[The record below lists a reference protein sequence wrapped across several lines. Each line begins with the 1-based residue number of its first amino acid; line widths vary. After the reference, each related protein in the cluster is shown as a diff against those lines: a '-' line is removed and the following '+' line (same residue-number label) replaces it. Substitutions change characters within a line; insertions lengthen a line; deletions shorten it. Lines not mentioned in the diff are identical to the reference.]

1 MKKPSFNK
9 KAFRRS
15 FWSSTSRVISVFL
28 AAGSGSIVKEAFG
41 NQLAGLG
48 FAATMAVASLVIMWF
63 AEYERENE

>member
-1 MKKPSFNK
+1 MRKPKFNK

-15 FWSSTSRVISVFL
+15 FWAATSRVVSVFL

-48 FAATMAVASLVIMWF
+48 FAATMAVTALAMMWF